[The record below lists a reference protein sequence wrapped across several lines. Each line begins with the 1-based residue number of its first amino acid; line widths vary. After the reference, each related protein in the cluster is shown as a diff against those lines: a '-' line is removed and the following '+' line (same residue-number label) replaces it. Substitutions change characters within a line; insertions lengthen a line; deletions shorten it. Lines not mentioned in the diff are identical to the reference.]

1 MADAAEKSGVVG
13 TNNKPQPQATSS
25 LGVSRSS
32 VAAYRRPSI
41 VDVLMKGPTG
51 NVTHLDPREYFFT
64 IVDVASMEK

>member
-1 MADAAEKSGVVG
+1 MVDAAEKSGIVG
-13 TNNKPQPQATSS
+13 TNNKPQPATSS

-51 NVTHLDPREYFFT
+51 NTPLSIRHIFPF
-64 IVDVASMEK
+64 